1 MTPEMHFGKPFAGKQ
16 LTFVLGQYQNFLKWT
31 WKKSFQGQQQQ
42 SSNYENGKEKRLGMG
57 DTWKSGEGDQLH
69 NQVKDKDKIKDKV
82 KYKDMGMGDSWQYGE
97 GDQLYNQIKVMNS
110 IDIM

>member
-69 NQVKDKDKIKDKV
+69 NQVKDKDKDKV
-82 KYKDMGMGDSWQYGE
+82 KDKDKDKDM
-97 GDQLYNQIKVMNS
+97 
-110 IDIM
+110 